1 MNDNKTTFM
10 QNELSRTNPPPFAYM
25 NFREYGKKLNENWFE
40 IVMIPMILYLLI
52 AKDISISF
60 QIGQTPTIASIEMP
74 VPEVNPVKLV
84 GTTSTTTFKEK
95 SFNLGNWLDNRKPTA
110 KTTKSSRQHPQKVK
124 KVPRAQ
130 HFSNLTFI
138 MSPTYAKRKGIPKSI
153 VNAKKQNCY
162 NYVKKYAK
170 AALKEQKEYGIL
182 ASITLAQGLLE
193 SNAGDSRLAKESL
206 NHFGIKCRRKCRG
219 CTCRNYHDDDIY
231 DMFRVFTDPMESYRE
246 HSILLNN
253 SRYKKLKRFGNDY
266 KSWAYGLKKAG
277 YATDKIYAEKLI
289 LIIEALGLEEYDDL

>member
-1 MNDNKTTFM
+1 M
-10 QNELSRTNPPPFAYM
+10 QNEIAKTNPPPFAYM

-40 IVMIPMILYLLI
+40 MVMIPLILYLI
-52 AKDISISF
+52 VSKDISVSIQMGQEVATFNSELPMPKTNTTSIAIPTSQTIPSTPQKGF
-60 QIGQTPTIASIEMP
+60 HLGSWLDSRKKKKTSKTESKKQIQTP
-74 VPEVNPVKLV
+74 
-84 GTTSTTTFKEK
+84 
-95 SFNLGNWLDNRKPTA
+95 
-110 KTTKSSRQHPQKVK
+110 K

-138 MSPTYAKRKGIPKSI
+138 MSPTYASRKNIPNSV

-162 NYVKKYAK
+162 DYVKKFK
-170 AALKEQKEYGIL
+170 EAALNEQKEYGIL

-193 SNAGDSRLAKESL
+193 SNAGDSRLARESL
-206 NHFGIKCRRKCRG
+206 NHFGIKCRSKCRG

-253 SRYKKLKRFGNDY
+253 TRYKKLKNHRNDY
-266 KSWAYGLKKAG
+266 KKWAYGLKKAG
-277 YATDKIYAEKLI
+277 YATDKRYAEKLI
-289 LIIEALGLEEYDDL
+289 MIIDALKLYQYDNL

>member
-1 MNDNKTTFM
+1 
-10 QNELSRTNPPPFAYM
+10 
-25 NFREYGKKLNENWFE
+25 
-40 IVMIPMILYLLI
+40 
-52 AKDISISF
+52 
-60 QIGQTPTIASIEMP
+60 
-74 VPEVNPVKLV
+74 
-84 GTTSTTTFKEK
+84 
-95 SFNLGNWLDNRKPTA
+95 
-110 KTTKSSRQHPQKVK
+110 
-124 KVPRAQ
+124 
-130 HFSNLTFI
+130 
-138 MSPTYAKRKGIPKSI
+138 MSPTYAKRKGIPIS
-153 VNAKKQNCY
+153 VVHTKKQNCY
-162 NYVKKYAK
+162 NYVKKYTA

-253 SRYKKLKRFGNDY
+253 SRYKGLKEYGNDY

-277 YATDKIYAEKLI
+277 YATDKKYAEKLI
-289 LIIEALGLEEYDDL
+289 MIIEALGLEEYDDL